1 MFSYINYFFVW
12 GNTIFF
18 FRTLVLNDFEKSYRS
33 LVDAD
38 IRISARMGQESEESI
53 KSVVLE

>member
-38 IRISARMGQESEESI
+38 IRLSARMGQESEESI